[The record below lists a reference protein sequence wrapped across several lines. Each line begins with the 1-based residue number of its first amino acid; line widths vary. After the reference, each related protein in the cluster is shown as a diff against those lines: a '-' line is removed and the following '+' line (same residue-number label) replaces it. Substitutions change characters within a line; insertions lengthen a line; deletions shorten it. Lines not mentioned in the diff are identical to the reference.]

1 MILSKFSSLQLV
13 SFFESDFN
21 NPLYNDFEIL
31 SSFLC
36 ELTILLLFK
45 NQNLL

>member
-1 MILSKFSSLQLV
+1 MPFDIGKV
-13 SFFESDFN
+13 EGINIREMRPD
-21 NPLYNDFEIL
+21 DFEIL